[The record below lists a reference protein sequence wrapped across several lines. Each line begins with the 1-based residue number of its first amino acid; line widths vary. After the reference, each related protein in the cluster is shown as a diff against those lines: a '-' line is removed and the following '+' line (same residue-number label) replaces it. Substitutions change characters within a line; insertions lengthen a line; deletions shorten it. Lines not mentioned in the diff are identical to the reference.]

1 MEIRIVAS
9 LQAKAEFL
17 DDVAAAVKRVVEPSR
32 QEPGNLQYDLHEE
45 IDAPGSFVF
54 FERWKSQAILDE
66 HDQSAHFKRLIAE
79 LDGKTE
85 RMEIKLLKS
94 LG

>member
-9 LQAKAEFL
+9 LQAKAEFIEA
-17 DDVAAAVKRVVEPSR
+17 VTTAVKQVVAPSR

-45 IDAPGSFVF
+45 IDKPGAFVF
-54 FERWKSQAILDE
+54 FERWKNQAVLTEHNQTEHFRRLVSQLE
-66 HDQSAHFKRLIAE
+66 
-79 LDGKTE
+79 GKTE
-85 RMEIKLLKS
+85 EMDVKLLKY